1 MKRPFALLA
10 LAGAAL
16 PLTHALSAQAF
27 GQTSDYVYVETNIK
41 TPNGNSIAGFV
52 SGPNG
57 QMRPIPGSPF
67 LTGGAG
73 TQYTGVNVG
82 PSDSDQNIIT
92 NRDHTLL
99 FAVNSGSDTIAVF
112 HIGENGALTPV
123 EGSPFP
129 SGGNDPVSLGLSGST
144 LFVVNKSGDFG
155 RPSAYSPTTPRSRS
169 GPMENSRPPR
179 TQPMTAVTVF
189 SPPFL

>member
-1 MKRPFALLA
+1 MKRHFALLA

-27 GQTSDYVYVETNIK
+27 GQTRDYVYVETNIK
-41 TPNGNSIAGFV
+41 TPNSNSIAGFV
-52 SGPNG
+52 RGANG
-57 QMRPIPGSPF
+57 QLQPIPGSPF

-73 TQYTGVNVG
+73 TQYAGVDLG
-82 PSDSDQNIIT
+82 PQDSDQNIIT
-92 NRDHTLL
+92 TPDDTLL

-112 HIGENGALTPV
+112 HIGDNGQLTPV

-129 SGGNDPVSLGLSGST
+129 SGGNDPVSLGLSGNT

-155 RPSAYSPTTPRSRS
+155 RPSAISTDVIVSIPIR
-169 GPMENSRPPR
+169 RPCR
-179 TQPMTAVTVF
+179 AII
-189 SPPFL
+189 